1 MMNDIRTI
9 LSKAIQDTVFE
20 DKVYFAGGCV
30 RDSVLKREITDF
42 DVAVEMPDGGILLA
56 EHLCQKGIASN
67 LVVYKQFGT
76 ALVTI
81 DDTKIEMV
89 MTRRESY
96 RHKSRKPEVAFGTI
110 LDDIMRRDFTIN
122 SLLMRVSDGKIFD
135 LCGMGLFDI
144 KAKLIRATSSPETI
158 FKEDPLRHIRAIRFA
173 STLGF
178 DLEGKTAIAIK
189 KYAPEIRNISSERTT
204 DELLKIVTDKNFL
217 YGLHLLS
224 GFCIKQ
230 YLFPKLRVYKRFYL
244 LGEAINKTETPQILI
259 PPLTHLTVLSRFA
272 LYFWSCK
279 DIDKYLTNLKLAK
292 QDKNHIKWLIQSAK
306 LTKIASLSRASEYRK
321 LAYLIGNCLDEFVKF
336 YPYAIMLEA
345 KDHADVDKALLV
357 CQQLQVSAQE
367 LTKNRFN
374 LTGED
379 LIKTFCIQPGPKI
392 SLMLSLAL
400 DYWLDKPQ
408 ADKKELLAYLKRE
421 ENIT

>member
-1 MMNDIRTI
+1 MNGIRTI
-9 LSKAIQDTVFE
+9 LSKAIQDSVFE

-30 RDSVLKREITDF
+30 RDSVLNREIIDF
-42 DVAVEMPDGGILLA
+42 DVAVELPDGGILLA

-81 DDTKIEMV
+81 GNTRIEIV
-89 MTRRESY
+89 MTRQESY
-96 RHKSRKPEVAFGTI
+96 RHKSRKPVVAFGTI

-135 LCGMGLFDI
+135 LCGVGLYDI
-144 KAKLIRATSSPETI
+144 KEKLIRATSSPDII

-178 DLEGKTAIAIK
+178 DLERKTAIAIK
-189 KYAPEIRNISSERTT
+189 KYAQEIKNISSERVTA
-204 DELLKIVTDKNFL
+204 ELLKILTDKNFL
-217 YGLHLLS
+217 RGLHLLS
-224 GFCIKQ
+224 KFGVKQ
-230 YLFPKLRVYKRFYL
+230 YLFPKLRVYKRFYQ
-244 LGEAINKTETPQILI
+244 LGEVFSKTDTKQLSI
-259 PPLTHLTVLSRFA
+259 PSLSDLSVLSRFA

-279 DIDKYLTNLKLAK
+279 DVDKYLTNLKLSK
-292 QDKNHIKWLIQSAK
+292 QDKNHVKWLVQTAK
-306 LTKIASLSRASEYRK
+306 HTKIALLSRASEYRK
-321 LAYLIGNCLDEFVKF
+321 LAYLIGDYLDEFVSF
-336 YPYAIMLEA
+336 YPYAIMLET
-345 KDHADVDKALLV
+345 KDDTDTHKALII
-357 CQQLQVSAQE
+357 CQQIQVYAHE
-367 LTKNRFN
+367 LTKYRFN

-379 LIKTFCIQPGPKI
+379 LIRTFCIQPGPKI

-400 DYWLDKPQ
+400 NYWLGEPQ